1 MTGVATGWRLADI
14 LKVRRR
20 GRRRLQNIPLTS
32 ILLLFIDLV
41 PAPGV
46 AAEPVS
52 PPAYGIQLTDTWIT
66 MPDGVRLSAD
76 LYLPTGG
83 DAGKFPVLLEYLPY
97 RKDEDRGNRYGAF
110 SYFVQRGYVVARVDI
125 RGTGRSEGKLVEYEY
140 SEQEQQDGEAV
151 IDWLS
156 KQPFSNGRVGMFG
169 ISWGGFNSI
178 QMAMRRPPALKAI
191 LPIMATDDIYEDDVH
206 FVDGMMHV
214 DSYEIAQDVWNSLPG
229 APDYR
234 IDGDYFANRFD
245 TTPWLLIYKRQ
256 QRDGPFWDRASL
268 NRDYGLIDIPTY
280 VIGGWYDGYRDS
292 VPRMLEHVKAPVK
305 ALLGP
310 WNHTWPN
317 EAVPPPAMEWRH
329 EAVRFFDRWLKDR
342 DTGIMDEPAFAVYMR
357 DWHPPG
363 IAPENIPGRWRYERG
378 WPSPDVRPKTMY
390 LQSDFGLQDRA
401 AGREAGHTLRYVPT
415 VGVEASGNV
424 MWWGD
429 WAPDQR
435 AADTFSLV
443 YETAPLEE
451 DVTILG
457 FPRAR
462 LSASADAPLAYWIA
476 RLSDVA
482 PDGRATQVAG
492 AGFNGAHRDSAAKP
506 SALEPGRFYPLDIEL
521 HFTSWVFP
529 KGHRI
534 RLAVSNS
541 QWPMVWPTPYA
552 MSTVL
557 RVGGT
562 EGSRVEL
569 PIAAPADTA
578 TPVFEAPAEDPEL
591 PGYRGLE
598 SETVSGYAEIKTI
611 LRDQREETAVVTA
624 TNSGA
629 DETPWGILRYE
640 EKIVHE
646 ASDRDPAKASVKT
659 RYAITLEQGTRR
671 LMWEGVMDL
680 RSDAE
685 NFHYDYTRRL
695 YEGKK
700 LLREKHWK
708 ESIPRDFH

>member
-1 MTGVATGWRLADI
+1 
-14 LKVRRR
+14 
-20 GRRRLQNIPLTS
+20 
-32 ILLLFIDLV
+32 
-41 PAPGV
+41 
-46 AAEPVS
+46 
-52 PPAYGIQLTDTWIT
+52 
-66 MPDGVRLSAD
+66 
-76 LYLPTGG
+76 
-83 DAGKFPVLLEYLPY
+83 
-97 RKDEDRGNRYGAF
+97 
-110 SYFVQRGYVVARVDI
+110 
-125 RGTGRSEGKLVEYEY
+125 
-140 SEQEQQDGEAV
+140 V

-191 LPIMATDDIYEDDVH
+191 IPIMATDDLYQDDVH
-206 FVDGMMHV
+206 YIDGMMHV
-214 DSYEIAQDVWNSLPG
+214 DSYEIAQDVWNILPG

-234 IDGDYFANRFD
+234 IDEAYFANRFD
-245 TTPWLLIYKRQ
+245 TTPWLLVYKRQ

-268 NRDYGLIDIPTY
+268 NRDYSLIDIPAF

-292 VPRMLEHVKAPVK
+292 VPRMLANLKAPAK
-305 ALLGP
+305 GMLGP

-329 EAVRFFDRWLKDR
+329 EAVRWFDHWLKDR
-342 DTGIMDEPAFAVYMR
+342 DTGIMQEPAFAVYVR

-363 IAPENIPGRWRYERG
+363 VAPESIPGRWRFEPG
-378 WPSPDVRPKTMY
+378 WPSPRVEAKSLYLRP
-390 LQSDFGLQDRA
+390 DHGLSESPPADGTHQ
-401 AGREAGHTLRYVPT
+401 LRYVPT

-435 AADTFSLV
+435 PADTFSLV
-443 YETAPLEE
+443 YESEPLAENME
-451 DVTILG
+451 ILG
-457 FPRAR
+457 FPSAR
-462 LSASADAPLAYWIA
+462 ISASADAPLAYWIA

-492 AGFNGAHRDSAAKP
+492 AGFNGAHRESALKP
-506 SALEPGRFYPLDIEL
+506 SALDPGRFYPLDIEMR
-521 HFTSWVFP
+521 FTSWVFP

-534 RLAVSNS
+534 RLAVNNA
-541 QWPMVWPTPYA
+541 QWPMAWPTPYA
-552 MSTVL
+552 MTTSL
-557 RVGGT
+557 KVGGA
-562 EGSRVEL
+562 EGSRLEL
-569 PIAAPADTA
+569 PIATQSDDRV
-578 TPVFEAPAEDPEL
+578 PVFQPPAEDPEL
-591 PGYRGLE
+591 PGFRNLE

-611 LRDQREETAVVTA
+611 VRDQREETTTVTA

-629 DETPWGILRYE
+629 DEMPWGILRYD

-646 ASDRDPAKASVKT
+646 ASDRDPARASVKT
-659 RYAITLEQGTRR
+659 RYAITLEQPQRELT
-671 LMWEGVMDL
+671 WEGVMEL

-700 LLREKHWK
+700 LLREKHWQ
-708 ESIPRDFH
+708 ESIPRNFH